1 MTFRDTQQLEHD
13 MMEYVCNVMI
23 PVKILI
29 TKTINH
35 ASEWIF
41 LLKQRITY
49 IELLCT
55 SFSDLTAIVKEF
67 NEFSKFYKSNDA

>member
-1 MTFRDTQQLEHD
+1 
-13 MMEYVCNVMI
+13 MMDYVCNVMI

-35 ASEWIF
+35 GSEWIF
-41 LLKQRITY
+41 LLKQI
-49 IELLCT
+49 IKP
-55 SFSDLTAIVKEF
+55 SFSAQTAIVKEF